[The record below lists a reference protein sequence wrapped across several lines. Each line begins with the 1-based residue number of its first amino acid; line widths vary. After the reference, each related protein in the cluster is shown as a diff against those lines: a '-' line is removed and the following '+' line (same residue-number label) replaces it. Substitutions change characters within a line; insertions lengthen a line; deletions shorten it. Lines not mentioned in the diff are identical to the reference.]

1 MKLTYSLFDPTGN
14 RTILVQTPVPEAD
27 QPEIAAKLMELEP
40 ETEQVGFYQETNPI
54 RLRMAGGEFCG
65 NATMSAAVLSAEH
78 ANAEALDAVISVSG
92 AADPVPASVKKQP
105 EGYWIGTVEMP
116 KPKALTEVLLPGAG
130 TVPVVEFD
138 GIAHVILEQPLPR
151 PLAERS
157 APAWCE
163 KLGADALG
171 LLFLDKRTGG
181 LTPLV
186 YVPAAGTLCWEK
198 SCASGTTAVGY
209 YLAREQ
215 GEPVT
220 ATLRQP
226 GGVLKIAAD
235 PDGSLMLTGAVRQL
249 DTKTIDI

>member
-1 MKLTYSLFDPTGN
+1 MGN
-14 RTILVQTPVPEAD
+14 DDLHAGLG
-27 QPEIAAKLMELEP
+27 AAQGVFQLG
-40 ETEQVGFYQETNPI
+40 TRAVGSCPG
-54 RLRMAGGEFCG
+54 RA
-65 NATMSAAVLSAEH
+65 
-78 ANAEALDAVISVSG
+78 DAV
-92 AADPVPASVKKQP
+92 
-105 EGYWIGTVEMP
+105 
-116 KPKALTEVLLPGAG
+116 
-130 TVPVVEFD
+130 
-138 GIAHVILEQPLPR
+138 
-151 PLAERS
+151 
-157 APAWCE
+157 
-163 KLGADALG
+163 G

-235 PDGSLMLTGAVRQL
+235 PDGRLMLTGAVRKL

>member
-1 MKLTYSLFDPTGN
+1 MKLTYSQFDPTGN
-14 RTILVQTPVPEAD
+14 RTILVQTPVPVQD
-27 QPEIAAKLMELEP
+27 QPEIATKLMELEP
-40 ETEQVGFYQETNPI
+40 ETEQVGFYQETDSI

-65 NATMSAAVLSAEH
+65 NATMSAAVLRASHSDTEQL
-78 ANAEALDAVISVSG
+78 EAAVSVSG
-92 AADPVPASVKKQP
+92 AKEPVHASVKLQP
-105 EGYWIGTVEMP
+105 EGWWIGTVEMP
-116 KPKALTEVLLPGAG
+116 KPRSMEEVLLPGVGA
-130 TVPVVEFD
+130 VPVVQFD

-157 APAWCE
+157 APEWCE
-163 KLGADALG
+163 RLQADAVG
-171 LLFLDKRTGG
+171 LLFLDKRSGS

-235 PDGSLMLTGAVRQL
+235 PDGRLMLTGAVRKL

>member
-14 RTILVQTPVPEAD
+14 RTILVQTPVPEAE
-27 QPEIAAKLMELEP
+27 QPRIAAKLMELEP
-40 ETEQVGFYQETNPI
+40 ETEQVGFYQEEGGI

-65 NATMSAAVLSAEH
+65 NASMSAAVLRATHSET
-78 ANAEALDAVISVSG
+78 EQLDAAVSVSG
-92 AADPVPASVKKQP
+92 AKEPVRASVKLQP
-105 EGYWIGTVEMP
+105 EGWWIGTVEMP
-116 KPKALTEVLLPGAG
+116 KPKALTEVLLPGVG

-157 APAWCE
+157 APEWCE
-163 KLGADALG
+163 KLSADALG
-171 LLFLDKRTGG
+171 LLFLDMRTGG

-209 YLAREQ
+209 YLAKQQ

-235 PDGSLMLTGAVRQL
+235 PDGNLMLTGAVQQL

>member
-14 RTILVQTPVPEAD
+14 RTILVETPVPEAR

-40 ETEQVGFYQETNPI
+40 ETEQVGFYQETDGI

-65 NATMSAAVLSAEH
+65 NATMSAAVLH
-78 ANAEALDAVISVSG
+78 AVHIETEQLKAAVSVSG
-92 AADPVPASVKKQP
+92 AAEPVSASVENQP
-105 EGYWIGTVEMP
+105 DGYWIGTVEMP
-116 KPKALTEVLLPGAG
+116 QPRSMQDVLLPGAG
-130 TVPVVEFD
+130 TVPVVQFE
-138 GIAHVILEQPLPR
+138 GIAHVILDQPMPR
-151 PLAERS
+151 PLAEKS
-157 APAWCE
+157 APEWCSLLE
-163 KLGADALG
+163 ADALG

-209 YLAREQ
+209 YLAKEQ
-215 GEPVT
+215 QQPVT

-235 PDGSLMLTGAVRQL
+235 PAGPLHLTGAVKPL
-249 DTKTIDI
+249 GTKTIDI